1 MRSLYKII
9 TGEDLLRIDPT
20 KREPLVEGFIYK
32 KDYIMLE
39 AEPKVGKTILTQH
52 LTNCMSKGEAFL
64 GVYNIPK
71 PLRVWYFATEGKED
85 DLKDR
90 FSRMVK
96 AVPMDCNNIF
106 LIPTCFPFNTARGIQ
121 CLNEIMEKLKDLP
134 PDIIIIDSVYRAI
147 AGKLTDEA
155 VINSFHHQMAILQNE
170 FECAILLVHH
180 LTKPSYDPA
189 SGKKR
194 DRGDFDGFGSIFL
207 SAAVDHVFRIEKM
220 KKDESD
226 NINDRI
232 LKCNTQRSGEIIN
245 NLRLRLV
252 EPDPLY
258 FETISMYEKEAH
270 IVLELIKVSR
280 DGISVRELIKKSSL
294 GRTII
299 FSVINEL
306 KKTHPQIK
314 RIGKSNVESKYI
326 YVKE

>member
-1 MRSLYKII
+1 LRSLYKII
-9 TGEDLLRIDPT
+9 TGPELLIIDPT

-52 LTNCMSKGEAFL
+52 LTSCMSKGTPFL
-64 GVYNIPK
+64 GLYDIPK

-85 DLKDR
+85 DLKER

-96 AVPMDCNNIF
+96 AIPMDCDNIF
-106 LIPTCFPFNTARGIQ
+106 LIPTCFPFNTARGIL
-121 CLNEIMEKLKDLP
+121 CLNEIMEKLKDKP

-170 FECAILLVHH
+170 YGCAILLVHH
-180 LTKPSYDPA
+180 MTKPSYDPA

-194 DRGDFDGFGSIFL
+194 ERGDFDGFGSIFL

-220 KKDESD
+220 KKDEGET
-226 NINDRI
+226 NDRI
-232 LKCNTQRSGEIIN
+232 LKCNTQRSGEIVN
-245 NLRLRLV
+245 NLRLRLI

-258 FETISMYEKEAH
+258 FETVSLYEKEAH
-270 IVLELIKVSR
+270 IIMELIKVNKL
-280 DGISVRELIKKSSL
+280 GISIRELIKKSSISRSIVFAVL
-294 GRTII
+294 G
-299 FSVINEL
+299 EL
-306 KKTHPQIK
+306 KKTHPEIQ
-314 RIGKSNVESKYI
+314 RTGKEHSEVRYI